1 MGPLEDC
8 VESTEAEEMAEEVV
22 ELTNLLVLGEE
33 EVGSAIQLMP
43 TDDDNVPAQENIPES
58 SN

>member
-1 MGPLEDC
+1 M
-8 VESTEAEEMAEEVV
+8 ESTEAEDMAEEVV